1 MTGATWRSTG
11 TRWLKF
17 NLVGGIGV
25 GVQLLVLGTLRT
37 GFQVDYLVATA
48 LAVEAAVVHNFFWHE
63 RFTWA
68 DRTAKS
74 RLMRFIKFNLTTG
87 LVSILGNLA
96 LMKLLAGI
104 LHMQYLV
111 ANTTTIAACSLVNF
125 TVSDRFVFQS
135 HLGFERKC

>member
-1 MTGATWRSTG
+1 MTPATWRSTAA
-11 TRWLKF
+11 RWLKF
-17 NLVGGIGV
+17 NLVGGIGI
-25 GVQLLVLGTLRT
+25 GVQLLVLVTLRT
-37 GFQVDYLVATA
+37 RFQLDYLVATA
-48 LAVEAAVVHNFFWHE
+48 LAVEATVVHNFFWHE

-68 DRTAKS
+68 DRRAKS

-87 LVSILGNLA
+87 LVSILGNVA

-125 TVSDRFVFQS
+125 AVSDRFVFRS
-135 HLGFERKC
+135 HLQLERKC

>member
-1 MTGATWRSTG
+1 MTATKWRSIAK
-11 TRWLKF
+11 RWLKF
-17 NLVGGIGV
+17 NLVGGV
-25 GVQLLVLGTLRT
+25 GIVVQLLVLVVLKTV
-37 GFQVDYLVATA
+37 FHFDYLIATA
-48 LAVEAAVVHNFFWHE
+48 LAVEIAVVHNFLWHE

-68 DRTAKS
+68 DRAGAGFT
-74 RLMRFIKFNLTTG
+74 RFLKFNLTTG
-87 LVSILGNLA
+87 LVSILGNVA

-125 TVSDRFVFQS
+125 AVSDRFVFQS